1 MAQGSGSLS
10 QVGQRIQWGY
20 GGIHAAPTSLPWA
33 EAQCRLTAP
42 AWASRKD
49 LVVAFQDTCSMI
61 VPGHCVFVPGIYP
74 QAFPDTGS
82 SQHTPGTSMALPSC
96 RDNEPTEQNRPS
108 LHPLPSAPHGSDGPH
123 SHPSSH
129 NPKLS
134 LHPPLP
140 HPTLCCS
147 EAPRANLSCRSQGR
161 QSTDAEALR
170 TMHCREGTACRAAPR
185 LQLSHCT
192 HCAQAA
198 AHSLSPSH

>member
-74 QAFPDTGS
+74 QAFPDAGS

-96 RDNEPTEQNRPS
+96 TDNEPTEQNRPS
-108 LHPLPSAPHGSDGPH
+108 LHPLPSAPHGSDGPTVT
-123 SHPSSH
+123 
-129 NPKLS
+129 
-134 LHPPLP
+134 LHL
-140 HPTLCCS
+140 TTQ
-147 EAPRANLSCRSQGR
+147 SC
-161 QSTDAEALR
+161 
-170 TMHCREGTACRAAPR
+170 P
-185 LQLSHCT
+185 CT
-192 HCAQAA
+192 H
-198 AHSLSPSH
+198 HSPIPRCVVLKHPEQT